1 MYAEQFKWQVRSGAG
16 QGTSST
22 ETSVSMAGLH
32 WRKEREGGREDSWFW
47 QKTRTKKA
55 ECLTSTY
62 SASQVLIWDRGRLR
76 SPAHSIVL
84 NQQVLPEPWRAFTMQ
99 QAMMEESQLKFNCAI
114 LQWTILSYAWHCGSV
129 QGNKHSSSSA
139 YAASTAGNHSQ
150 SQTAHS
156 WAAQMSH
163 ARLGAAEQPG
173 PPSQVETAPCGS
185 TGETPSRSSALCPG
199 WFCHIFQQAL
209 QLCSYQ
215 GAWTVF
221 KNLVWTIVQ
230 KHLKFRAEKL
240 PNSTASKTHWLT
252 LRPI

>member
-1 MYAEQFKWQVRSGAG
+1 MYAEQFKWQVRAGAG
-16 QGTSST
+16 QGTGST
-22 ETSVSMAGLH
+22 ETSISMAGLH
-32 WRKEREGGREDSWFW
+32 WRKEREDSWFW

-62 SASQVLIWDRGRLR
+62 SAPQVLIWDRGRLW

-114 LQWTILSYAWHCGSV
+114 LQWTILSYTWHCGSV

-139 YAASTAGNHSQ
+139 HAASTAGNHSQ

-163 ARLGAAEQPG
+163 VGLGAAEQPC
-173 PPSQVETAPCGS
+173 PPSQV
-185 TGETPSRSSALCPG
+185 
-199 WFCHIFQQAL
+199 
-209 QLCSYQ
+209 
-215 GAWTVF
+215 
-221 KNLVWTIVQ
+221 
-230 KHLKFRAEKL
+230 
-240 PNSTASKTHWLT
+240 
-252 LRPI
+252 